1 MKAVVLAA
9 GKGRRLWP
17 LTENRPKPMLP
28 VGNRPILDHIVTGL
42 EATPVT
48 EVILVV
54 GSNRERVQ
62 TYFEDGRDRE
72 LGITYVT
79 QEPQL
84 GTGHALLQAE
94 SHVGDSVVVCNGDR
108 IVDAAAI
115 DAVWER
121 HRQTGDPTFATTR
134 AEHPHKY
141 GVVDFADDE
150 LVGIEESPHPDRVAS
165 EYINAGVYA
174 LPPEI
179 FAALRE
185 TDHQGEHALTATL
198 SELGATR
205 QVRVVRYRGRW
216 LDVSEPWDL
225 LAVNGAILANAR
237 TGPHETATVAPSAVV
252 AGDTLLA
259 AGSTV
264 HPNATI
270 RSGVTIGENV
280 QVGPSVVVENSLV
293 LEGATLEPGTVVTD
307 CVVSANA
314 TIGANTTIAGGT
326 TTVTLN
332 DTVYHDVL
340 FGGLVGDNVTV
351 GANTTV
357 RPGAIVG
364 NDATIED
371 GAIVDDR
378 IETS

>member
-1 MKAVVLAA
+1 
-9 GKGRRLWP
+9 
-17 LTENRPKPMLP
+17 
-28 VGNRPILDHIVTGL
+28 
-42 EATPVT
+42 
-48 EVILVV
+48 VILVV

-62 TYFEDGRDRE
+62 TYFEDGRDRA
-72 LGITYVT
+72 LDITYVT

-121 HRQTGDPTFATTR
+121 HRQTGDPTVAITR
-134 AEHPHKY
+134 ADHPHKY
-141 GVVDFADDE
+141 GVVDFDDDE
-150 LVGIEESPHPDRVAS
+150 LAGIEESPHPDRVAS

-174 LPPEI
+174 LPPEV

-185 TDHQGEHALTATL
+185 TDHHGEHALTATL
-198 SELGATR
+198 SELVATR
-205 QVRVVRYRGRW
+205 PVRVVRYRGRW

-225 LAVNGAILANAR
+225 LAVNGAILANTR

-252 AGDTLLA
+252 ADDALLA

-280 QVGPSVVVENSLV
+280 QVGPNVVVENSLV
-293 LEGATLEPGTVVTD
+293 LEDTTLEPGAVVTD
-307 CVVSANA
+307 CVVGANA

-332 DTVYHDVL
+332 DTVYHDVP

-378 IETS
+378 IEAGSRLQR